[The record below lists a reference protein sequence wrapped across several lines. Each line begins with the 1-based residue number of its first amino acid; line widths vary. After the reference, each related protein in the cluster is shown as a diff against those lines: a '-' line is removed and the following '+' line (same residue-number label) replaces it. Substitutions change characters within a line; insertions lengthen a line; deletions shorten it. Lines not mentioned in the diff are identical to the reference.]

1 MHLKNL
7 ESSDSCKAYTPEEP
21 TDFYSE
27 LNKDVSSFRQ
37 HNSELT
43 RYLEAKPTSLL
54 SILNSYPNI
63 KTLFNKFK
71 ASIACS
77 AAVERLFSFGSRVL
91 TPTRTLLS
99 DDNFEFIVFLKS
111 NLSVLSL

>member
-1 MHLKNL
+1 LNCL
-7 ESSDSCKAYTPEEP
+7 IFEEP

-43 RYLEAKPTSLL
+43 RYLEAKPTSSM

-63 KTLFNKFK
+63 KTLFKKFNAII
-71 ASIACS
+71 ASS
-77 AAVERLFSFGSRVL
+77 ATVERLFVVVGF
-91 TPTRTLLS
+91 
-99 DDNFEFIVFLKS
+99 
-111 NLSVLSL
+111 

>member
-1 MHLKNL
+1 MNRQIIKKIEMHLKNL
-7 ESSDSCKAYTPEEP
+7 ESSDSCKASTPEEP

-37 HNSELT
+37 HNSELN
-43 RYLEAKPTSLL
+43 RYLEAKPTSSM

-63 KTLFNKFK
+63 KTLFKKFN
-71 ASIACS
+71 AGISS
-77 AAVERLFSFGSRVL
+77 AAVERLFSLGG
-91 TPTRTLLS
+91 
-99 DDNFEFIVFLKS
+99 FIVFLKS